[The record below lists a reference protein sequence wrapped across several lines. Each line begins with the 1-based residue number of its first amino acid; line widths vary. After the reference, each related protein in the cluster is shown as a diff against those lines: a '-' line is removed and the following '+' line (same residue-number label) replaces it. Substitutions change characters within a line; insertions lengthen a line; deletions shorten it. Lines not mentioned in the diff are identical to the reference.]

1 MRQMAVEEEMLLVD
15 PSTGS
20 PQGVATAV
28 LEAAKSGEESS
39 PLEAEIQRE
48 QVEMGTEPCAT
59 SGELDDELR
68 RWRRVAVGAGRGV
81 GVEVAALA
89 TSPLHVD
96 PHLSPTARYERML
109 QQYGRIASNQLSC
122 GCHVHVDVDS
132 LEEGVGVLDRIGPW
146 LPVLRA
152 LTANSPFWH
161 GEDTG
166 YASYRTTVWDRWPS
180 AGPTGPFG
188 SWGAYEQTTTAMLAT
203 GALLD
208 EGMIYFDARLSRSL
222 STVELRVADVCL
234 EVEDAVLFA
243 ALARGLVS
251 TAARQWHDGEPA
263 SSTRQEVL
271 ALAHWRAARSGLREQ
286 LVNPCSGRPAPA
298 DAVLNTLCEHVGPAL
313 TEAGDEELVRQGCAR
328 LRERGTGSDIQL
340 GVAREHHG
348 DLRAVVADAVS
359 RTSPR
364 P

>member
-1 MRQMAVEEEMLLVD
+1 MAVEEEMLLVD

-68 RWRRVAVGAGRGV
+68 RWRRVAAGAGRGV

-208 EGMIYFDARLSRSL
+208 EGMIYFDARLTLDPSDARHQRPRQVGSADGL
-222 STVELRVADVCL
+222 QNGCSQLRRGGGHITGQDQRLGTVQ
-234 EVEDAVLFA
+234 
-243 ALARGLVS
+243 ARG
-251 TAARQWHDGEPA
+251 
-263 SSTRQEVL
+263 
-271 ALAHWRAARSGLREQ
+271 RAAHGGPTSS
-286 LVNPCSGRPAPA
+286 PCPSSA
-298 DAVLNTLCEHVGPAL
+298 
-313 TEAGDEELVRQGCAR
+313 AGSA
-328 LRERGTGSDIQL
+328 
-340 GVAREHHG
+340 
-348 DLRAVVADAVS
+348 
-359 RTSPR
+359 
-364 P
+364 